1 MPVAAGR
8 LCVSR
13 GKRIGGLLRRG
24 GVGERRSAEFEEFY
38 DANRDACLRA
48 VLASTAD
55 HRVAEDLVAEA
66 FARAWMRW
74 SRVRRH
80 PAPRAWVVRTAL
92 NAGISR
98 WRKQRREQPLADEDI
113 AAAEAG
119 SHKVD
124 ASLLAALRRL
134 PQRQREVV
142 ALRVFLDLD
151 IAETAR
157 TLGIA
162 PGTVTA
168 HLSRAIAALRHDLDP
183 AKASLMTPR
192 PTSTR

>member
-1 MPVAAGR
+1 M
-8 LCVSR
+8 
-13 GKRIGGLLRRG
+13 
-24 GVGERRSAEFEEFY
+24 GERRSGEFEEFY
-38 DANRDACLRA
+38 EANCDACLRA

-55 HRVAEDLVAEA
+55 QRVAEDLVAEA

-74 SRVRRH
+74 SKVRRH

-92 NAGISR
+92 NAGVSR
-98 WRKQRREQPLADEDI
+98 WRKQRREQPLAEEDT

-119 SHKVD
+119 SHQLD
-124 ASLLAALRRL
+124 AALLAAVRQL

-151 IAETAR
+151 IAETAKA
-157 TLGIA
+157 LGIA

-168 HLSRAIAALRHDLDP
+168 HLSRAMATLRHDLDP
-183 AKASLMTPR
+183 AKASLMTTR